1 MFAGSLSSMIGGG
14 KKKRKN
20 PAGSQGSTADVSPD
34 SSSDPSYHD
43 DADESSAPSSSQVS
57 EGTAAKISSLYKAI
71 SVLKTLS
78 KEKRASEMRK
88 EKEQQRK
95 KRKIE
100 AAEAKVAAEKAEAER
115 VAEEQR
121 AEAERLEAE
130 KKAKE
135 EADLALKKAKEEA
148 EMLEKKAKEDAEAA
162 QRAAELAKQFVLH
175 ADTSAVNTSVFDD
188 EPLRFTTHRNQLL
201 PYPQKAHLDD
211 HIPRSEN
218 GEIFNGNFVAIDK
231 VLRARFPEDIE
242 SVVKK
247 FSKRHKDDATGVIT
261 YTTTRTDVLRKRQAV
276 LDTIDNELDS
286 ATTEGAKEFWTKAR
300 KMLEDK
306 LYFIFGKNVDE
317 RPSLISVFEDDKQEE
332 PFTKVFA
339 FYERGGVVKGKKDEA
354 VPIIAHAGELVV
366 PKDVVPAVLKSHSW
380 RDHVRNIAAERK
392 ISYKEAMKVAAGTYV
407 KKKKVSFKADGEV
420 E

>member
-1 MFAGSLSSMIGGG
+1 MFAGDLSSMIRGG
-14 KKKRKN
+14 KKK
-20 PAGSQGSTADVSPD
+20 ASSSQGSTADVVPD
-34 SSSDPSYHD
+34 SPSDPTYHD
-43 DADESSAPSSSQVS
+43 DADESSNPSSSQVS

-78 KEKRASEMRK
+78 KEKRAAEMRK

-100 AAEAKVAAEKAEAER
+100 QAEAIEAKKKEEAER
-115 VAEEQR
+115 VAAEQK
-121 AEAERLEAE
+121 AEADRLEAE
-130 KKAKE
+130 RKAKE
-135 EADLALKKAKEEA
+135 EAELALKKAKEEA
-148 EMLEKKAKEDAEAA
+148 EMLEKKAMEEAEAA
-162 QRAAELAKQFVLH
+162 KKTAEKAKQFVLH
-175 ADTSAVNTSVFDD
+175 ANTSVVNTSAFDD
-188 EPLRFTTHRNQLL
+188 EPLRFTMHRNQLL
-201 PYPQKAHLDD
+201 PFPQRTHLDD

-218 GEIFNGNFVAIDK
+218 GEIANGNFVAIDK

-242 SVVKK
+242 GIVKK
-247 FSKRHKDDATGVIT
+247 FSKRHKDEATGVIT
-261 YTTTRTDVLRKRQAV
+261 YTTTRADVLRKRQAV

-306 LYFIFGKNVDE
+306 LYYIFGKNVDE

-339 FYERGGVVKGKKDEA
+339 FYERGGIVKGKKDEA

-407 KKKKVSFKADGEV
+407 KKKKVSFKTDAER